1 MAKPAPCQACL
12 ETPDAEFYVTNR
24 LDVPWPFDQP
34 TVALCYRCF
43 ISLGLQ
49 LGQAIEAALASL
61 GEMAADAPET
71 AAEAGPAPEGTLA
84 PPEAVAGIL
93 EAVEREERLGV
104 IPARERKSR
113 SHKAAATVDV
123 QEPATAPEG
132 QAAHDQG

>member
-104 IPARERKSR
+104 IPPRERKSR
-113 SHKAAATVDV
+113 SHRAAATVDV
-123 QEPATAPEG
+123 EEPAPTQEG